1 MRPSFIPFC
10 LLLALC
16 LACDRGAGPP
26 AGSEPLNKA
35 RLVEAAKRGGDYLVR
50 MQKPDGSFHYSY
62 DPLEDRVSTKTYNI
76 VRHAGTAC
84 SLFELFAATRDARYS
99 LAARRALTFLKTRFR
114 PHDGGG
120 LYVLDDDGKAK
131 LGAAGLALIALAM
144 QIELDPKH
152 ADDPDARR
160 LAGFITAMQHE
171 DGSFES
177 YHRLK
182 GDEPA
187 GSVSLYYPGE
197 AILGLV
203 RLFRINGDERLLD
216 AARRGADH
224 LIRSQQAMSELP
236 ADAWLMQALESLYG
250 LRPEKKYA
258 DHALAL
264 AESMIATQYGESAP
278 RGYAGGFGPGVPR
291 TTPAAS
297 RSEGML
303 AAYRLARA
311 IGDGRATRIAEALDR
326 AARFQLSNQFD
337 RDNSARLPNPERAAG
352 GFRASAESARIRI
365 DFVQHNISSLLGIAE
380 TLH

>member
-1 MRPSFIPFC
+1 
-10 LLLALC
+10 
-16 LACDRGAGPP
+16 
-26 AGSEPLNKA
+26 
-35 RLVEAAKRGGDYLVR
+35 
-50 MQKPDGSFHYSY
+50 MQRPDGSFHYRY
-62 DPLEDRVSTKTYNI
+62 DPLKDRFSKDAYNI

-84 SLFELFAATRDARYS
+84 SLFELYAATRDARYER
-99 LAARRALTFLKTRFR
+99 AARSAIAFLETRFR

-144 QIELDPKH
+144 QIELDPEH
-152 ADDPDARR
+152 SGEGSARR
-160 LAGFITAMQHE
+160 LATFIMAMQHE

-177 YHRLK
+177 YHRLR

-197 AILGLV
+197 AILGLL
-203 RLFRINGDERLLD
+203 RLFRINGDERLL
-216 AARRGADH
+216 AAAKRGADH

-236 ADAWLMQALESLYG
+236 PDAWLMQALESLYR
-250 LRPEKKYA
+250 LTPEKKYA
-258 DHALAL
+258 AHALAH
-264 AESMIATQYGESAP
+264 AESMIAKQYGERDP
-278 RGYAGGFGPGVPR
+278 PGYAGGFGPGVPR
-291 TTPAAS
+291 STPAAT

-365 DFVQHNISSLLGIAE
+365 DYVQHNISSLLGIAE